1 MTRFIGNYVSR
12 QMLALWLL
20 ELLLSFCLA
29 YALLST
35 APLAAGLEPSVANHA
50 LILAFTVGATAFAIG
65 LYQPEVFRRTRSML
79 INTALGGLLAFPAAW
94 LVSRAVGMDMDRLVG
109 HDTFWPTKI
118 VSVWIV
124 AVFATRLLFL
134 AAVRSNFFV
143 RPVAVLG
150 PVTAMATTVAAIRN
164 GHRGFLE
171 VVSGP
176 AANAG
181 PAGLR
186 AAGVRDAVLPQSALT
201 AMLAGE
207 RAGYA
212 VEGIS
217 LETEAQFWERCLK
230 RVDVAHMDEAWSAGL
245 DPMRD
250 GGLANFAHRAGDLG
264 TSLLLL
270 TLTLPLMLIVALLV
284 RLESTGPVLYRQER
298 VGLGGR
304 SFTLLKFRSM
314 RVDAELRGPAWAT
327 QSDPRVTRVG
337 AFMRRTRIDELPQL
351 LNILHGEMSFIGP
364 RPERP
369 HFVEQLAAVIPYYA
383 QRARVKPGLT
393 GWAQV
398 NFPYGASVEDARIKL
413 SYDLYYVKYRSTLLD
428 IAILF
433 STIRVIL
440 FQEGSR

>member
-1 MTRFIGNYVSR
+1 MTRFVGSYVSL
-12 QMLALWLL
+12 QMLALWAL

-35 APLAAGLEPSVANHA
+35 NPLAMGLQPLVANHA
-50 LILAFTVGATAFAIG
+50 LILAFTVGTTAFAIG
-65 LYQPEVFRRTRSML
+65 LYRPEVFRRTRGML

-94 LVSRAVGMDMDRLVG
+94 AVSKAVGMDLDRLVG

-118 VSVWIV
+118 VTAWI
-124 AVFATRLLFL
+124 AALFATRLLFL
-134 AAVRSNFFV
+134 IAVRSNVFV
-143 RPVAVLG
+143 RRVAVLG
-150 PVTAMATTVAAIRN
+150 PIGAMAATVAAIRN
-164 GHRGFLE
+164 GHQGFLE
-171 VVSGP
+171 VVSG
-176 AANAG
+176 ATASAG

-186 AAGVRDAVLPQSALT
+186 AAGVRDAVLAQSTLA
-201 AMLAGE
+201 AMPHSEQA
-207 RAGYA
+207 AYA
-212 VEGIS
+212 AEGIA
-217 LETEAQFWERCLK
+217 LETEARFWERCLK
-230 RVDVAHMDEAWSAGL
+230 RVDVAQLDDTWPAGL
-245 DPMRD
+245 DPRRAA
-250 GGLANFAHRAGDLG
+250 GLTNLVNRTGDVV

-270 TLTLPLMLIVALLV
+270 VLTLPLMLLIGLLV
-284 RLESTGPVLYRQER
+284 RLGSPGPVLYRQER

-314 RVDAELRGPAWAT
+314 RVDAELCGPAWAT
-327 QSDPRVTRVG
+327 QRDPRVTRVG
-337 AFMRRTRIDELPQL
+337 SFMRRTRIDELPQL
-351 LNILHGEMSFIGP
+351 INILQGQMGFIGP

-369 HFVEQLAAVIPYYA
+369 HFVKQLAELIPFYE

-398 NFPYGASVEDARIKL
+398 NFPYGASVEDARVKL

-428 IAILF
+428 LCILF